1 MIVLSPE
8 SRPAIGRVALLVP
21 RWTDA
26 REREPQGV
34 PFRSFTLGGA
44 FLAAGYE
51 VVVFD
56 QEHDLDRRDRFAEF
70 AAELDD
76 CIETFIWL
84 NEMYP
89 SNQCRNTERLAARLK
104 RERPDLPV
112 IAGGE
117 FLTVCPPDFLDYET
131 PVDFFLRGYGEA
143 AGLRLI
149 ERLALRQ
156 PIDDVPGLVWRDRS
170 GVLRHNPPLGEPDF
184 EPEYLAL
191 YRRLDLSCYVQTGGV
206 FGNDQPTLALATGRG
221 CTKGCRF
228 CAWSGH
234 PARILPAEPTFEL
247 MAELRARYGVRQ
259 FHIGELDFFM
269 SQARALQ
276 LARLVKERLPDVI
289 WFALGSPIDLVKL
302 SDADWDLLRDG
313 GLRKVEMGSESGSPE
328 LLRHIGKRHA
338 AEDIWTVSQ
347 KMIER
352 GIVPMQ
358 NFLFGFPG
366 ETHADRR
373 ASLRMIDRLA
383 ELSIELHHFT
393 YRYYQPVWGTGLG
406 ELSLAHDQARPRR
419 LDAWLV
425 DRERYVDE
433 SARTM
438 PWLSAADEREVKELV
453 NFVLPLA
460 TSRQVFPSR
469 PRRAL
474 YELLRAR
481 ARAKVRRGT
490 CGLGFSRKLYERVL
504 ARPLDQTYVA

>member
-1 MIVLSPE
+1 MIVLAPE

-26 REREPQGV
+26 CEREPQGV

-51 VVVFD
+51 VVFFD
-56 QEHDLDRRDRFAEF
+56 QEHDLDRRDRFDEF
-70 AAELDD
+70 TDELDG
-76 CIETFIWL
+76 CLAAFIWL

-89 SNQCRNTERLAARLK
+89 SNQCHNLDRLAARLK
-104 RERPDLPV
+104 RSRPAMPV

-117 FLTVCPPDFLDYET
+117 FLTVCPPDFLDVET

-143 AGLRLI
+143 PGLRLL
-149 ERLALRQ
+149 ERLAAGLAV
-156 PIDDVPGLVWRDRS
+156 DDVPGLVWRDRA
-170 GVLRHNPPLGEPDF
+170 GVLRHNPPPAEPDF
-184 EPEYLAL
+184 VPEYLAL

-206 FGNDQPTLALATGRG
+206 FGNDRPTLTLATGRG

-228 CAWSGH
+228 CAWSRH
-234 PARILPAEPTFEL
+234 PSRILGATETFEL
-247 MAELRARYGVRQ
+247 MVDLRDRYGVLQ
-259 FHIGELDFFM
+259 FHLGELDFFM
-269 SQARALQ
+269 SPTRALA
-276 LARLVKERLPDVI
+276 LARLIKERAPDLV

-313 GLRKVEMGSESGSPE
+313 GLRKVEMGSESASPD
-328 LLRHIGKRHA
+328 LLRHIGKRHV
-338 AEDIWTVSQ
+338 AEDIFVVSRQ
-347 KMIER
+347 MISR

-373 ASLRMIDRLA
+373 DSLRMIERLA
-383 ELSIELHHFT
+383 RLSIECHHFT

-406 ELSLAHDQARPRR
+406 DLALAHDVDRPRR
-419 LDAWLV
+419 LDAWLA
-425 DRERYVDE
+425 DRARYVDE

-438 PWLSAADEREVKELV
+438 PWLPVADEREVKELV

-460 TSRQVFPSR
+460 TSRQVFRSR
-469 PRRAL
+469 FRRLL
-474 YELLRAR
+474 YALLRAR
-481 ARAKVRRGT
+481 ARARVRRASRGW
-490 CGLGFSRKLYERVL
+490 GLSRRLYERVL
-504 ARPLDQTYVA
+504 ARRLDQTYVA